1 MFLNLHT
8 HSNYSDGSNSLGELV
23 SAFKSQ
29 GHACL
34 CLTDHDYAMTLE
46 SYERQQKEA
55 AELEKV
61 NEFPII
67 CGLETSTGFESEEA
81 LLFGTEACK
90 EWLSLRRANNLMPVG
105 HSWYF
110 EEGQFLKWAKH
121 TKAQKA
127 LVLCHPL
134 LRSQVEDFYSIF
146 DGYEIQNSGC
156 LWPKDSR
163 DLMKRLMPKAKAFKN
178 FDLHTLTVFWGINVQ
193 RQLPCNEVPDDF
205 VIKDESDLIK
215 YIKG

>member
-1 MFLNLHT
+1 MLLNLHT
-8 HSNYSDGSNSLGELV
+8 HSNYSDGCNSLGELV
-23 SAFKSQ
+23 SAFKDQ

-46 SYERQQKEA
+46 SYERQRKEA

-67 CGLETSTGFESEEA
+67 CGIETSTGFDNEEA
-81 LLFGTEACK
+81 LLFGTEACR

-105 HSWYF
+105 CSWF

-121 TKAQKA
+121 TRTEKA

-134 LRSQVEDFYSIF
+134 LQSQIEDFYSIF
-146 DGYEIQNSGC
+146 DGYEIMNSGC
-156 LWPKDSR
+156 LWPETKVA
-163 DLMKRLMPKAKAFKN
+163 LMKRLMPKAKAFKN
-178 FDLHTLTVFWGINVQ
+178 FDLHTLTVFWGLKE
-193 RQLPCNEVPDDF
+193 RLPCNEVSED
-205 VIKDESDLIK
+205 ISIRNETDLIR